1 MDEILIKTEN
11 LTHIYSIGT
20 PFEHV
25 AIDHIDLEIRRGD
38 YVGVIGHTGS
48 GKSTLLQHFNA
59 LVKPTGG
66 TIYFKGQDIWKK
78 GYNLRSMRFQVGLV
92 FQYPEYQ
99 LFEETVEKDIAFA
112 PKNMGLSE
120 REIKER
126 VYEAIRIVGLKENIL
141 SKSPFD
147 LSGGQKRRV
156 AIAGIMAMRPSVLI
170 LDEPTAGLDPVGRD
184 EILMRIRDYHAM
196 EGNTVILVSH
206 SMEDI
211 AENAKHVLVMHQGKV
226 VMFEP
231 TENVFKRADELVSM
245 GLDVP
250 QLTRVFMNLRNKG
263 YPVDSCVFTPEQAVT
278 EIMHVRNELR

>member
-92 FQYPEYQ
+92 FQYPEHQ
-99 LFEETVEKDIAFA
+99 LFEMTIWKDVAFGPTNMRLPQDEINRRVENA
-112 PKNMGLSE
+112 LSM
-120 REIKER
+120 
-126 VYEAIRIVGLKENIL
+126 VGI
-141 SKSPFD
+141 SSDFYQKSPFE
-147 LSGGQKRRV
+147 LSGG
-156 AIAGIMAMRPSVLI
+156 
-170 LDEPTAGLDPVGRD
+170 
-184 EILMRIRDYHAM
+184 
-196 EGNTVILVSH
+196 
-206 SMEDI
+206 
-211 AENAKHVLVMHQGKV
+211 
-226 VMFEP
+226 
-231 TENVFKRADELVSM
+231 
-245 GLDVP
+245 
-250 QLTRVFMNLRNKG
+250 
-263 YPVDSCVFTPEQAVT
+263 
-278 EIMHVRNELR
+278 